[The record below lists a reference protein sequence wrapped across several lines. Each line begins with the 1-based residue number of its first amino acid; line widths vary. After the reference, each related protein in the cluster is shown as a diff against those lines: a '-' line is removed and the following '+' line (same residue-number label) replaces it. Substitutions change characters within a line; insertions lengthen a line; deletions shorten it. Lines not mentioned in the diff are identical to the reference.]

1 MTEQILYTPHEVERL
16 RQEGRV
22 LLIDIRDKVIYKQG
36 HIPGAVNAP
45 EVFYYLSESTP
56 AGLAA
61 LHETF
66 RQTFSRAGVTPGT
79 LVIFYEDSL
88 DSRYGSSCRGY
99 WLLTY
104 LGHDQV
110 GILDGGFSEWQAA
123 GLPVDALPAMPAAGE
138 FAVRPRRELIATREE
153 VLAALGNPR
162 VVILDNRDAEEWHG
176 DSSSPYGVDFAPRM
190 GHIPGSRW
198 IEWYRFMNREPVPAF
213 RPPAEIQA
221 LCAEQGILPES
232 DIIIS
237 CFKGSRASHSYVAL
251 KLAGFTRL
259 RNYFASWNE
268 WSRDPALPIE
278 K

>member
-16 RQEGRV
+16 RQAGRV

-79 LVIFYEDSL
+79 VVIFYEDSL

-104 LGHDQV
+104 LGHPSV

-123 GLPVDALPAMPAAGE
+123 GLPVDALPAMPAPSD
-138 FAVRPRRELIATREE
+138 FAVRPRRELLATREE

-162 VVILDNRDAEEWHG
+162 VVILDNRDAEEWCG

-213 RPPAEIQA
+213 RPPAEIRA

>member
-1 MTEQILYTPHEVERL
+1 MTEKILYTPAEVERL
-16 RQEGRV
+16 RREGKAR
-22 LLIDIRDKVIYKQG
+22 LIDIRDKVIYKQG

-45 EVFYYLSESTP
+45 EVFYYLSESSP
-56 AGLAA
+56 EGVAA

-66 RQTFSRAGVTPGT
+66 RQTFSRAGVTPEQT
-79 LVIFYEDSL
+79 VIFYEDSL

-104 LGHDQV
+104 LGHRQV
-110 GILDGGFSEWQAA
+110 GILDGGFSEWRTA
-123 GLPVDALPAMPAAGE
+123 GLPVEPGPVSQPPSD
-138 FAVRPRRELIATREE
+138 FIVQPRQELLATKEE
-153 VLAALGNPR
+153 VLAALDNNE
-162 VVILDNRDAEEWHG
+162 VIILDNRDAEEWHG

-190 GHIPGSRW
+190 GHIPGSLW

-213 RPPAEIQA
+213 RPPAEIRA
-221 LCAEQGILPES
+221 LCAEHGILPGD